1 MACEMNRRVNA
12 VIDPVENLLTILHT
26 DPANLEGSIKQLH
39 KTLCENREKSREMID
54 NYLADQ
60 QKNS

>member
-26 DPANLEGSIKQLH
+26 NPANLERSIKQLH

-54 NYLADQ
+54 NYLSDQ